1 MSSFTLRGGWVL
13 TPKGLS
19 RTDVAVEGSR
29 ISKVCDGVRIG
40 ETIDCSGLF
49 IVPGFRDQH
58 IHDLIGSLYDT
69 GIDRLSKV
77 AKALVRHGVTSAKI
91 ATIAMPRDKLLSYL
105 RNIRLY
111 MSSERN
117 GIDGTRIDG
126 AHVEGTFIRAECGGA
141 QPREYIVE
149 PWEEGAAEL
158 LHEIAETNAVKL
170 VNIVADFGS
179 DLVEYASSIG
189 LIVGCGHS
197 KASARQLEEAWKK
210 GLKYIVHITN
220 GAMGQSFKP
229 FDGGGT
235 YEGALTLP
243 LSLEIIVDGY
253 HVDMRYVSDII
264 ERRIQKGRVEDIIA
278 ITDAV
283 FPIEEEIP
291 KGEFEAFSVI
301 GYRSD
306 DGGVLL
312 VKRYMDRGGVWRQ
325 PPPGTLFG
333 SLLTMDKA
341 FENLLN
347 LFTKDFSG
355 FMIDRPARSLD
366 EALALASKFTSTN
379 QSRLEGLDSVG
390 AISDGYIADIAV
402 LSIKGRPGA
411 YRVNVAKTIVGGRLF
426 DFDTS

>member
-158 LHEIAETNAVKL
+158 LHEIAETHAVKL

-210 GLKYIVHITN
+210 GLRYIVHITN

-264 ERRIQKGRVEDIIA
+264 ERRIQKGRAEDIIA

-301 GYRSD
+301 GCRSD

-347 LFTKDFSG
+347 LFTRDFSG
-355 FMIDRPARSLD
+355 FMIDRPARSFD

-379 QSRLEGLDSVG
+379 QSRLENLDSVG
-390 AISDGYIADIAV
+390 AISDDYIADIAV

>member
-29 ISKVCDGVRIG
+29 IAKVCDGIRIG

-91 ATIAMPRDKLLSYL
+91 ATIAMPHDRLLSYL
-105 RNIRLY
+105 RNIRSY
-111 MSSERN
+111 MSSWRN

-126 AHVEGTFIRAECGGA
+126 AHIEGTFIRAECGGA
-141 QPREYIVE
+141 QPREYVVE
-149 PWEEGAAEL
+149 PWKEEAVEL
-158 LHEIAETNAVKL
+158 LDDIIETNAVKL

-179 DLVEYASSIG
+179 DLIEYASSRG

-210 GLKYIVHITN
+210 GLRYIVHITN

-235 YEGALTLP
+235 YEGALILP

-264 ERRIQKGRVEDIIA
+264 ERRIQKGRIEDIIT

-301 GYRSD
+301 GCRSD

-312 VKRYMDRGGVWRQ
+312 VKCYMDRDGVWKQ

-347 LFTKDFSG
+347 LFTRDFSG
-355 FMIDRPARSLD
+355 FMIDRPARSFD

-379 QSRLEGLDSVG
+379 QSRLEGLDSIG
-390 AISDGYIADIAV
+390 TISDGCIADIAV
-402 LSIKGRPGA
+402 LSIKGSLGT
-411 YRVNVAKTIVGGRLF
+411 YRVNVAKTIVGGILF
-426 DFDTS
+426 DFDIS

>member
-13 TPKGLS
+13 SPKGLS
-19 RTDVAVEGSR
+19 RTDVVVEGSR

-158 LHEIAETNAVKL
+158 LHEIAETHAVKL

-210 GLKYIVHITN
+210 GLRYIVHITN

-301 GYRSD
+301 GCRSD

-312 VKRYMDRGGVWRQ
+312 VKRYMDRDGVWRQ

-347 LFTKDFSG
+347 LFTRDFSG
-355 FMIDRPARSLD
+355 FMIDRPARSFD

-379 QSRLEGLDSVG
+379 QSRLENLDSVG
-390 AISDGYIADIAV
+390 AISDDYIADIAV